1 MCRLRCRVSRALAPL
16 LGLAILAVAP
26 AAGAEPGDDATRFQR
41 VLDLVADDDP
51 GRPNRLLGDYA
62 AVKWVQTD
70 RQRGPLGWRD
80 HTWSDWL
87 RRTGERPPDFDR
99 LPSRPFLPDPLLDDD
114 GRPIVT
120 AAGWRERR
128 RSIIRQV
135 EHWITGTSPPPP
147 DNLVAETVAETTA
160 DGITLRTVVL
170 RFGPERRA
178 RLTVRLF
185 IPAGKGPL
193 PVVLTPRNERW
204 IRAAVRRGF
213 IGCLYAAAD
222 GGDDTAAYPPLWPDH
237 DFALL
242 MRRAWGCSRA
252 VDYLHTLPIVDQ
264 ARIGLVGHSRNGF
277 QALLAAALD
286 ERIQA
291 VVPASA
297 TVALNGFR
305 LTDRANSQ
313 TLDELTYAMPSWL
326 HPRLRFFVGRE
337 DRLPVDMN
345 SVMALVAP
353 RPLLLT
359 ASVREADANPW
370 ALEQMD
376 RSIRPVYRLLGAEDR
391 LALRQRDGV
400 HGVAD
405 EEFEV
410 YLDFFDTVFGRTRAF
425 RAADDRV
432 FPYTFAEWKRAS
444 GEDLRAADWPPA
456 RGLVAAPPRSAAEW
470 TAERE
475 EVRNRLAWLLGEPP
489 PGQPAAAAVLRRPT
503 AADDEPRLNRQ
514 AAQLMPFDCPRLA
527 GTRFRVEPRDAAGDG
542 FDAWMFQPPAAANG
556 TGDRPPVVVFLH
568 EHAYATGFF
577 LRAGPLFERFLD
589 RGLAVVAI
597 DLAGFHSRLEEGT
610 RFYGRFPRWSLLGNM
625 VCDVR
630 SLVTALAGADEVDGR
645 RVFLAG
651 VGLGGTVA
659 LVTAATDDRI
669 AGVAV
674 CNAFTP
680 LRSSPGGLGFVEDL
694 AERHGL
700 VPRLGFF
707 IGAAERIPV
716 DFDAVL
722 AAVAPRPVLVIAAQF
737 DRHAEHDKV
746 VESVAAAGRV
756 YRLFDAA
763 DRLQLIAPPN
773 YNRFTATEKL
783 QFADWIACQAGTAAR
798 PRRAP
803 QP

>member
-1 MCRLRCRVSRALAPL
+1 MMRRSMSRVIRLVAAL
-16 LGLAILAVAP
+16 LGLAIMAVAP
-26 AAGAEPGDDATRFQR
+26 AAEAEPGDAEGRLRQ
-41 VLDLVADDDP
+41 VLDLVADDAP

-62 AVKWVQTD
+62 AVKWVQAD
-70 RQRGPLGWRD
+70 RQRGPVNWRD
-80 HTWSDWL
+80 RTWSDWQ

-99 LPSRPFLPDPLLDDD
+99 LPSRPFLPDPLIDDE
-114 GRPIVT
+114 GRAIVT
-120 AAGWRERR
+120 AADWRERR

-135 EHWITGTSPPPP
+135 EHWITGTIPPPP
-147 DNLVAETVAETTA
+147 DNLVAETVAETTE
-160 DGITLRTVVL
+160 DGLTLRTVVL
-170 RFGPERRA
+170 RFGPDRRA

-185 IPAGKGPL
+185 IPQANGPL
-193 PVVLTPRNERW
+193 PVVITQRNDRW

-222 GGDDTAAYPPLWPDH
+222 GDDDTAGYPPLWPDH

-252 VDYLHTLPIVDQ
+252 VDYLHSLPIVDK
-264 ARIGLVGHSRNGF
+264 ARVGLIGHSRNGF
-277 QALLAAALD
+277 QAVLAAALD

-297 TVALNGFR
+297 TVGLNGFR
-305 LTDRANSQ
+305 LADRANSQ
-313 TLDELTYAMPSWL
+313 TLDELTYAFPSWL

-337 DRLPVDMN
+337 DRLPIDMN

-376 RSIRPVYRLLGAEDR
+376 RSVRPVYRLLGAEDR

-405 EEFEV
+405 EEFAV
-410 YLDFFDTVFGRTRAF
+410 YLDFFDTVFGRSQAF
-425 RAADDRV
+425 RAAKDRV
-432 FPYTFAEWKRAS
+432 FPYTFANWKRAS

-456 RGLVAAPPRSAAEW
+456 RGLVDAPPSAAEW
-470 TAERE
+470 DATRKEIRQ
-475 EVRNRLAWLLGEPP
+475 RLAWLLGEPP
-489 PGQPAAAAVLRRPT
+489 PGQPAAAAVLRLPT
-503 AADDEPRLNRQ
+503 AADTEPRLNRQ

-527 GTRFRVEPRDAAGDG
+527 GTRFRVGPRDAAGDG
-542 FDAWMFQPPAAANG
+542 FDAWMFLPPAAASG
-556 TGDRPPVVVFLH
+556 TADRPPVVVFLH
-568 EHAYATGFF
+568 DYAYATGFF

-589 RGLAVVAI
+589 RGIAVVAI

-610 RFYGRFPRWSLLGNM
+610 GFYGRFPRWSLLGKM
-625 VCDVR
+625 VADVQT
-630 SLVTALAGADEVDGR
+630 LVTALARANQVNGS
-645 RVFLAG
+645 RVFLTGA
-651 VGLGGTVA
+651 GLGGTVA
-659 LVTAATDDRI
+659 LVAAATDDRI

-680 LRSSPGGLGFVEDL
+680 LRSSPCGAAFVADL

-707 IGAAERIPV
+707 SGAEGRIPV

-737 DRHAEHDKV
+737 DRHAQHDEV
-746 VESVAAAGRV
+746 AASVAAAGRV

-763 DRLQLIAPPN
+763 DRLQFIAPPN
-773 YNRFTATEKL
+773 YNRFTDTEKT
-783 QFADWIACQAGTAAR
+783 QIADWIARQAGTR
-798 PRRAP
+798 PR
-803 QP
+803 